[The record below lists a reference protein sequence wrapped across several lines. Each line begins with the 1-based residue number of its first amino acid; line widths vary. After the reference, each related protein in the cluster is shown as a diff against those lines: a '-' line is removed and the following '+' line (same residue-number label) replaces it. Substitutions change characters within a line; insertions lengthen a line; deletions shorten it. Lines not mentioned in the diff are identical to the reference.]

1 MVFVFQFVTYISFSI
16 FTRNTMRI
24 VNGQFQYV
32 DYVTIKVTLTLL
44 LYIERPVVL
53 IFNVLLFTF

>member
-1 MVFVFQFVTYISFSI
+1 
-16 FTRNTMRI
+16 MRI